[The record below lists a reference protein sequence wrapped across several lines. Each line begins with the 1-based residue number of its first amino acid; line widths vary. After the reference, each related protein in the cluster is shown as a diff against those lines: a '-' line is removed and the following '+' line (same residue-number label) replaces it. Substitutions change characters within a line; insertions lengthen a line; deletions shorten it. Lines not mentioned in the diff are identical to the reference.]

1 MSSPLAYLLL
11 KVLKSFGFP
20 TFQLLAYMMKV
31 IPERVVRTKLDIYVF
46 ITLNNVGVLFPFMN
60 NLNQDINIV
69 IKHFL

>member
-1 MSSPLAYLLL
+1 
-11 KVLKSFGFP
+11 
-20 TFQLLAYMMKV
+20 MMKV